1 MSITDII
8 SKSVS
13 YPFSDLTKFLM
24 VGIGVIL
31 YDLDAILAEVFG
43 HDFFIVLGALIIAIL
58 FSFVMAGYSINLTKK
73 GIDNSN
79 EIPNFHYVNIVKN
92 QSFKNNE

>member
-1 MSITDII
+1 
-8 SKSVS
+8 
-13 YPFSDLTKFLM
+13 M

-43 HDFFIVLGALIIAIL
+43 HDSFIVLGALIIAIL